1 MWNSRLG
8 NFKNHFAKLIWN
20 HHLLSPMKFV
30 IQEHHASR
38 LHYDFRLEMDGVA
51 KSWAVPKGMPE
62 KRGEKRLAIQ
72 VEDHSVDYMDF
83 EGEISEGYGA
93 GQVIIWDKGEYQ
105 LLKRDE
111 KGIKVKLEG
120 EKVKGTYVLIKF
132 PKAGENAW
140 LLMKSG

>member
-1 MWNSRLG
+1 
-8 NFKNHFAKLIWN
+8 
-20 HHLLSPMKFV
+20 MKFV